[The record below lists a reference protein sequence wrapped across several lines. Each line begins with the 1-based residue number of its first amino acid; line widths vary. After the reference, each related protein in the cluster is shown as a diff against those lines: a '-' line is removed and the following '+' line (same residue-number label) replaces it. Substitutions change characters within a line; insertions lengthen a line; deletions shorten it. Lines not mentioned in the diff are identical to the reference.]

1 LSKEKSIGNRIR
13 YVEDDDELRIEIQSG
28 AENHKVNILLGWLIL
43 WIVVG
48 ISMVYY
54 LFTQE
59 ITEQNT
65 KIVIYVFFGFWLY
78 YFYKVFRSY
87 RWLSKGVED
96 LVLDKEFFVI
106 TNRVGRRGLPIRYPI
121 KEISKITIRQVEVK
135 SFQYQMEN
143 SFWVIGGDRLQFN
156 SGNSSIFFGKRL
168 EEQEARKLIKLIN
181 ERLKRIVSKV
191 D

>member
-1 LSKEKSIGNRIR
+1 MSKEKSIGNRIR

-43 WIVVG
+43 WIVIG

-87 RWLSKGVED
+87 R
-96 LVLDKEFFVI
+96 
-106 TNRVGRRGLPIRYPI
+106 
-121 KEISKITIRQVEVK
+121 
-135 SFQYQMEN
+135 
-143 SFWVIGGDRLQFN
+143 
-156 SGNSSIFFGKRL
+156 
-168 EEQEARKLIKLIN
+168 
-181 ERLKRIVSKV
+181 
-191 D
+191 